1 MFSSDVQFYDLKDI
15 TFSENKVSIVSS
27 TETLNIVKNS
37 EELSFYDTSGNI
49 LNINQKNKNDEI
61 TITFE
66 EEGYKDYSIIL
77 KKNLL
82 TLKQKNTSV
91 DFVILDDGIGLIG
104 NSNKLVNQIEKA
116 PSIGF
121 EGKERLGPK
130 EAIYI
135 P

>member
-1 MFSSDVQFYDLKDI
+1 MSAGFSLILWNNPYSLLRKLVFFGITAAAIAVFVVINASLNGLLTNRILSEIKIMFSSDVQFYDLKDI

-66 EEGYKDYSIIL
+66 EEGYK
-77 KKNLL
+77 
-82 TLKQKNTSV
+82 
-91 DFVILDDGIGLIG
+91 G
-104 NSNKLVNQIEKA
+104 KL
-116 PSIGF
+116 
-121 EGKERLGPK
+121 
-130 EAIYI
+130 
-135 P
+135 